1 MAAPEKRRRGLPVSL
16 WELSKSRLCRT
27 AGAGRDTDPVP
38 CSMCIAVGVEEP
50 EKSTRDVT
58 KVTKRFP
65 KWEGATFRVWC
76 EGRGTNLTQQ
86 AMD

>member
-1 MAAPEKRRRGLPVSL
+1 
-16 WELSKSRLCRT
+16 
-27 AGAGRDTDPVP
+27 
-38 CSMCIAVGVEEP
+38 MCIAVGVEEP